1 MTTFFYYI
9 FPHFS
14 LFQLLSFYMV
24 FISQVQITCF
34 YSVMAAVT
42 KKSQQTLNFK
52 DNKVEKNS

>member
-1 MTTFFYYI
+1 
-9 FPHFS
+9 
-14 LFQLLSFYMV
+14 MV